1 MKVPFSPPDIREQD
15 IEAVVEVLRSGWITS
30 GPVGEKFRKALTEF
44 SGTAGTMLLNSATA
58 GLKNA
63 LRFLGIGPGDE
74 VIVPA
79 YTYTASASVVAH
91 VGAKIVMV
99 DVEPGD
105 YFPSAQR
112 IRAAIT
118 QKTKA
123 IIPVDLAGRM
133 VDTAPIYEAIED
145 AQPLFHPGNA
155 LQETLGRIALIIDGA
170 HSLGATGYGMHSG
183 QAGDFTAFSFHAVKN
198 LTTAE
203 GGALTWRTEN
213 PLSDQV
219 EHFVKLNTLHG
230 QSKSALEKTNSAG
243 WEYDVLFP
251 GYKENMPDT
260 LAALGYSQLQR
271 YPQMIA
277 RRHQII
283 DSYSQALADLPVTA
297 LAHSGTD
304 AQGRSW
310 NSSGHLYLLSLDT
323 LGLAERN
330 QFIEEMFNRGI
341 SCNVHY
347 KPLPMLTAY
356 RDLGFKIDD
365 FPNAY
370 EAYCREVTLPLN
382 TVLDDA
388 QVEYVQE
395 TAKEILSRMT
405 K

>member
-118 QKTKA
+118 KNTKA
-123 IIPVDLAGRM
+123 IILVDLAGRM
-133 VDTAPIYEAIED
+133 VDTEPIYEVIKD

-170 HSLGATGYGMHSG
+170 HSLGATG
-183 QAGDFTAFSFHAVKN
+183 
-198 LTTAE
+198 
-203 GGALTWRTEN
+203 
-213 PLSDQV
+213 
-219 EHFVKLNTLHG
+219 
-230 QSKSALEKTNSAG
+230 
-243 WEYDVLFP
+243 
-251 GYKENMPDT
+251 
-260 LAALGYSQLQR
+260 
-271 YPQMIA
+271 
-277 RRHQII
+277 
-283 DSYSQALADLPVTA
+283 
-297 LAHSGTD
+297 
-304 AQGRSW
+304 
-310 NSSGHLYLLSLDT
+310 
-323 LGLAERN
+323 
-330 QFIEEMFNRGI
+330 
-341 SCNVHY
+341 
-347 KPLPMLTAY
+347 
-356 RDLGFKIDD
+356 
-365 FPNAY
+365 
-370 EAYCREVTLPLN
+370 
-382 TVLDDA
+382 
-388 QVEYVQE
+388 
-395 TAKEILSRMT
+395 
-405 K
+405 